1 MKYFFFYLC
10 TLVISTDTYT
20 QTTTQPGMQ
29 LLEKIQAEL
38 SQHKGMFALAFTD
51 LQTKE
56 QIVWNGSENFHAAS
70 TMKTPVMIEVFK
82 QVAAGKFS
90 LSDSVRVK
98 NEFKSIVDSSLYT
111 LNPGDDSQQEL
122 YKLVGTKLPL
132 SELVY
137 QMIILSSNLATNI
150 IMEIVDGKKVTQTM
164 RDLGAKDIMVLRGVE
179 DSKAFAQGLNNSTT
193 AYDLMLIFRC
203 MAEGKIINQKNCD
216 AMINILL
223 DQKHNTVIPAL
234 LPKEVKVAHK
244 TGTITGVHHD
254 SGIVFLPNGRKY
266 VLAILSKSLQN
277 TDAATVS
284 MAKVSEMI
292 YQYVLTHK

>member
-1 MKYFFFYLC
+1 MKYFFLLMFTITTSVY
-10 TLVISTDTYT
+10 S
-20 QTTTQPGMQ
+20 QTTSQPGME
-29 LLEKIQAEL
+29 LLQKIQAEL
-38 SQHKGMFALAFTD
+38 AQQKGMFALAFTD

-56 QIVWNGSENFHAAS
+56 QIVWNGSETFHAAS

-90 LSDSVRVK
+90 LSDSVWVK
-98 NEFKSIVDSSLYT
+98 NEFKSIVDGSLYK
-111 LNPGDDSQQEL
+111 LDAADDSQQEL

-150 IMEIVDGKKVTQTM
+150 IMEMLDGKKVTQTM

-179 DSKAFAQGLNNSTT
+179 DSKAFAKGLNNSTT
-193 AYDLMLIFRC
+193 AYDLMLIFQQ
-203 MAEGKIINQKNCD
+203 MAEGKIINQKACD
-216 AMINILL
+216 EMIRILL

-244 TGTITGVHHD
+244 TGSITGVHHD
-254 SGIVFLPNGRKY
+254 SGIVFLPDGRKY
-266 VLAILSKSLQN
+266 VLVILSKNLEN
-277 TDAATVS
+277 ADTATVS

-292 YQYVLTHK
+292 YQYMIVHK